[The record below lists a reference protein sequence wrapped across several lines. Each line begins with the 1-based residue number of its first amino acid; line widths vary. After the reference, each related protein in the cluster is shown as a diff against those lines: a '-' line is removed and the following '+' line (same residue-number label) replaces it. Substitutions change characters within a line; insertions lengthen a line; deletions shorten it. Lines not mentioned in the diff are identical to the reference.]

1 MAKQLGELDDSLL
14 CPIRTYRRKRIDII
28 ERIEQ
33 EVGRNL
39 QAESLQLSIA
49 SCHLSFMSLMLKAM
63 CMACHSKAV
72 SRKYHED
79 EVERITNEGEHEE
92 QRTEMPPMWRW
103 HYATHRET
111 RGEEGIFIYSCQGNE
126 GTCHAYQYHVDIEYA
141 DLELPFDMLRKYPQ
155 VVDVEDEQHHEWHTT
170 LEEVSLKGHLLVR
183 SDEHDGD
190 EQQDKYGYGVDD
202 CGEFH
207 KYPNGP
213 SPALRASSPQ
223 GARKELPLFA
233 KGLITNFF

>member
-14 CPIRTYRRKRIDII
+14 CPIRTYRCKRIDVI

-111 RGEEGIFIYSCQGNE
+111 RREDRIFVCACQGYE
-126 GTCHAYQYHVDIEYA
+126 CACHNHQYHVDMDYA
-141 DLELPFDMLRKYPQ
+141 EPELSSYMLRKHPQ
-155 VVDVEDEQHHEWHTT
+155 IVEGSEAPHHGSAESIDDHKQQ
-170 LEEVSLKGHLLVR
+170 EDHHRGYKEPVSVAN
-183 SDEHDGD
+183 E
-190 EQQDKYGYGVDD
+190 
-202 CGEFH
+202 
-207 KYPNGP
+207 
-213 SPALRASSPQ
+213 Q
-223 GARKELPLFA
+223 GAQMNQSHKQQ
-233 KGLITNFF
+233 